1 MDITNSKQLE
11 EATQNQSNFIDL
23 KDGDKVTLR
32 IVSGI
37 KGVKEHNI
45 KIGGQNRTA
54 ICPEAMEAW
63 EAQEEDRPINK
74 AIKCPVCKSP
84 SMPDRRV
91 STKFLAIV
99 IDDKGKVGVLKK
111 GPTVYKTL
119 TELIEAGY
127 KLDETPV
134 VISRK
139 GSTMNDTEYSVIP
152 TKGKD
157 APLTEAEQ
165 VAINA
170 FKEGYDI
177 DQYTKPM
184 SYENIER
191 KLRGEKPVFE
201 DDEKAGDDEIRPEEI
216 NI

>member
-1 MDITNSKQLE
+1 MDINSTKQLE
-11 EATQNQSNFIDL
+11 DATQSQTSFIDI

-32 IVSGI
+32 LVSGI
-37 KGVKEHNI
+37 KGVKEHNLKI
-45 KIGGQNRTA
+45 KDQNRSI
-54 ICPEAMEAW
+54 ICPEAMEEW
-63 EAQEEDRPINK
+63 EAQSEDRMINK
-74 AIKCPVCKSP
+74 TIKCPVCKSP
-84 SMPDRRV
+84 NFPERKV
-91 STKFLAIV
+91 STKFQAIA

-111 GPTVYKTL
+111 GPSVFKTITTL
-119 TELIEAGY
+119 LEEGY
-127 KLDETPV
+127 KLDETPI

-139 GSTMNDTEYSVIP
+139 GSTMQDTEYFVLPSR
-152 TKGKD
+152 KD

-165 VAINA
+165 QAVET

-191 KLRGEKPVFE
+191 KLKGEAPIF
-201 DDEKAGDDEIRPEEI
+201 DDQPKADDEIKLEEI